1 MTRAASAVAFRMLL
15 VAFAAVVL
23 YFDMTLALARS
34 TRRLPVKAAAD
45 CSASPALATLAAV
58 PAPSV
63 PPGFDAAFGSC
74 GEAAPSLKDR

>member
-45 CSASPALATLAAV
+45 CSAS
-58 PAPSV
+58 S
-63 PPGFDAAFGSC
+63 
-74 GEAAPSLKDR
+74 